1 MRRLAPVALVGLL
14 VVATVPAAEAKAGK
28 EDWRESGRVVRVLDG
43 DTFDMD
49 TGDGRVRVRINGIQ
63 APESDWCGGDEARR
77 ALEDLL
83 PKGRQVRLAS
93 VKRSSGN
100 APLGVWRLKRTVHV
114 ERDGEWVDIAPSL
127 LTRGLV
133 FPFPFIGED
142 AHNERY
148 MALGLNAHERRVG
161 LHDPS
166 FCGSSP
172 NAEQPVELAV
182 VADGPGRDTA
192 ASEFVMVFNG
202 SDADIDLT
210 GWMVQDTSPLNAYF
224 FPRGS
229 VVRADDYVVVYSS
242 SGKRGVAPDGSRDD
256 RYYYAGTGMRWNN
269 GTTDIALLF
278 DDAGDDD
285 TGNLRDWLVLTP
297 GSD

>member
-1 MRRLAPVALVGLL
+1 MTAGCASGSTGSRPRSPTG
-14 VVATVPAAEAKAGK
+14 AE
-28 EDWRESGRVVRVLDG
+28 V
-43 DTFDMD
+43 
-49 TGDGRVRVRINGIQ
+49 Q
-63 APESDWCGGDEARR
+63 EARR
-77 ALEDLL
+77 ALAELL
-83 PKGRQVRLAS
+83 PEGRQVRLAS

-114 ERDGEWVDIAPSL
+114 ERNGEWVDVAPSL

-142 AHNERY
+142 AHNDQY
-148 MALGLNAHERRVG
+148 MALGLTAHEQRVG

-172 NAEQPVELAV
+172 NADQRVELEV

-202 SDADIDLT
+202 SDTDIELT

-224 FPRGS
+224 FPKGS

-242 SGKRGVAPDGSRDD
+242 SGKRGIAPDGSRDD
-256 RYYYAGTGMRWNN
+256 RYFYAGTGMRWNN

-278 DDAGDDD
+278 DDAGDED

-297 GSD
+297 DSD